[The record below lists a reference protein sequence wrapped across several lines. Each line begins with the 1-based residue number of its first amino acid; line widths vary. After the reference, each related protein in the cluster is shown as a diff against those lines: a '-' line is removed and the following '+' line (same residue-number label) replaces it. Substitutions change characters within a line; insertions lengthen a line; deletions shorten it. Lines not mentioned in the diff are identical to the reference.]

1 LGTLGALG
9 EGRGG
14 VGTAVIGEACCVDC
28 ACGAAVGMA
37 GDSVLP
43 HPAAKTTA
51 PTQAARMDM

>member
-1 LGTLGALG
+1 MGTLGALG
-9 EGRGG
+9 GGRGG
-14 VGTAVIGEACCVDC
+14 VGTAVVGEACCVDC
-28 ACGAAVGMA
+28 ACGAAVGIG